1 MTKFLFYKDWW
12 KVVIELP
19 PELRLQVYDALT
31 SYAFEGKQPTSEMVQ
46 YITALMRS
54 TIDRDSAK
62 WQEISTKRRDAINK
76 RWGKNTDDTNVFKS
90 IQTEQMNT
98 SDYININSNMNRN
111 ITMNRDSNESN
122 KEKIYKKEKSEVE
135 FIPPTVEEVA
145 AYCKE
150 RNNGKGNGIDA
161 ETFVAH
167 YEAIGWMVGRAKMK
181 NWKQAVITW
190 EKRNKA
196 NAKPTNLGYG
206 EFIDNNG
213 RRTYADG
220 EKTVPME
227 APPRPSRDYWWNTR
241 ENRWDNN
248 WI

>member
-1 MTKFLFYKDWW
+1 MTKFLFYEDWW

-19 PELRLQVYDALT
+19 SELRLQVYDALT

-62 WQEISTKRRDAINK
+62 WEEIKEKRSEAGRRGGLK
-76 RWGKNTDDTNVFKS
+76 RAENQANQANANFVKQSQANEAN
-90 IQTEQMNT
+90 QP
-98 SDYININSNMNRN
+98 ININSNMNRN

-122 KEKIYKKEKSEVE
+122 KEKNILKKESE
-135 FIPPTVEEVA
+135 FIPPTVEEVS

-150 RNNGKGNGIDA
+150 RDNGIDA

>member
-1 MTKFLFYKDWW
+1 
-12 KVVIELP
+12 
-19 PELRLQVYDALT
+19 
-31 SYAFEGKQPTSEMVQ
+31 
-46 YITALMRS
+46 
-54 TIDRDSAK
+54 
-62 WQEISTKRRDAINK
+62 
-76 RWGKNTDDTNVFKS
+76 
-90 IQTEQMNT
+90 
-98 SDYININSNMNRN
+98 MNRN

-122 KEKIYKKEKSEVE
+122 KEKNILKKESG
-135 FIPPTVEEVA
+135 FIPPTVAEVS

-150 RNNGKGNGIDA
+150 RDNGIDA